1 MKATV
6 AKISE
11 SGKSA
16 CVMLQDNPFSMDR
29 IPVYIP
35 NNKYTVKQEIEIPD
49 NLFVVT
55 WGDRTTEEG
64 IPLKT
69 LSKFNK
75 PVVETTPQPTEAM
88 NQ

>member
-1 MKATV
+1 MKAIV

-16 CVMLQDNPFSMDR
+16 CVMLQTSEFSMER

-35 NNKYTVKQEIEIPD
+35 NKGYQPKQEIAIPD
-49 NLFVVT
+49 NLRVVDWT
-55 WGDRTTEEG
+55 GRATKDG

-69 LSKFNK
+69 LSL
-75 PVVETTPQPTEAM
+75 
-88 NQ
+88 